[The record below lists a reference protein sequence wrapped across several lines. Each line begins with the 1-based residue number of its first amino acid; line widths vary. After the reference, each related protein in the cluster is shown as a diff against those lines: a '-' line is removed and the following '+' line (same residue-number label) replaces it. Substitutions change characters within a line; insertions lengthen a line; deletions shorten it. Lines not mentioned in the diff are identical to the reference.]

1 MDGLRHGSKPAL
13 RVRRVELPHMG
24 IPFLSGQVSPIV
36 VDFGHA
42 SLKLLQI
49 TTGATP
55 SIVAIAEL
63 PIPEEHRADAA
74 ARHRWVAERLPTILK
89 SRPFKGRRV
98 VFSPYASEM
107 VVQHVQVNPAEGVE
121 PFEQA
126 KVQLQ
131 SRLGNAGDLV
141 IRTRQVA
148 EVPRDGQLRQEHLC
162 VAIGRDEVM
171 RTVEL
176 FRRLRLQV
184 VGVHDGVSSAVR
196 AFDHLHRRD
205 GDESRRTLYIDL
217 GWSHTRVAIAHGT
230 DAVFGKSIP
239 LGGRQFAG
247 RTVADELDAD
257 LAALL
262 GPARVP
268 TETNV
273 ISSDADTD
281 DAVHPAFA
289 RLQAK
294 RASAPAASIVEDR
307 RTGRPAA
314 GLGPRV
320 EDASPLAAGEA
331 IESLGHELAMC
342 IRYYQSTFP
351 EKPIERA
358 IFIGGEARRTDLCQ
372 SIARTLRLP
381 AQLGDPLARL
391 GGLDRSGLPAGPHPG
406 WAVACGLCTS
416 PTDL

>member
-1 MDGLRHGSKPAL
+1 
-13 RVRRVELPHMG
+13 MG
-24 IPFLSGQVSPIV
+24 IPFFSPQVSPIV

-42 SLKLLQI
+42 SLKFLQV
-49 TTGATP
+49 TTGASP
-55 SIVAIAEL
+55 SIVAVAEL
-63 PIPEEHRADAA
+63 PIPDTHRGDRA
-74 ARHRWVAERLPTILK
+74 ARDRWVSERIPTILK
-89 SRPFKGRRV
+89 SRPFKGRRI

-107 VVQHVQVNPAEGVE
+107 VVQHVQINPAEGVE

-131 SRLGNAGDLV
+131 SRLGNVGDLV
-141 IRTRQVA
+141 VRTRQVA

-162 VAIGRDEVM
+162 VAIGREEVM

-176 FRRLRLQV
+176 FRKLRLQV

-230 DAVFGKSIP
+230 DTVFGKSIP
-239 LGGRQFAG
+239 LGGRQFAARSG
-247 RTVADELDAD
+247 RDGLDAD
-257 LAALL
+257 LASLL
-262 GPARVP
+262 GDAGLESRFDAAR
-268 TETNV
+268 
-273 ISSDADTD
+273 SDATD
-281 DAVHPAFA
+281 EADSMHPAFA

-294 RASAPAASIVEDR
+294 RAASASPASIVEDR

-320 EDASPLAAGEA
+320 DAVAPVAAGEA

-372 SIARTLRLP
+372 SIARMLRLP

-391 GGLDRSGLPAGPHPG
+391 GGLDRSGLAAGPHPG
-406 WAVACGLCTS
+406 WAVACGLCTA

>member
-1 MDGLRHGSKPAL
+1 
-13 RVRRVELPHMG
+13 MG
-24 IPFLSGQVSPIV
+24 IPFFSGQVSPIV

-63 PIPEEHRADAA
+63 PIPEEHRADAS
-74 ARHRWVAERLPTILK
+74 ARRRWVAERLPTLLK

-131 SRLGNAGDLV
+131 ARLGQSGDLV

-171 RTVEL
+171 RTVDL

-196 AFDHLHRRD
+196 AFDHLHRRE

-230 DAVFGKSIP
+230 ETVFGKSIP
-239 LGGRQFAG
+239 LGGKQFAG
-247 RTVADELDAD
+247 RSVVDELDPD

-262 GPARVP
+262 GDVGVESAMHANSGRVG
-268 TETNV
+268 
-273 ISSDADTD
+273 ADD
-281 DAVHPAFA
+281 GEAVHPAFA
-289 RLQAK
+289 RMQAK
-294 RASAPAASIVEDR
+294 RAAAPDASIVEDR

-320 EDASPLAAGEA
+320 GPASSLAAGEA

-351 EKPIERA
+351 EKPLERA

-372 SIARTLRLP
+372 SIARMLRLP

-406 WAVACGLCTS
+406 WAVACGLCAA

>member
-1 MDGLRHGSKPAL
+1 
-13 RVRRVELPHMG
+13 MG
-24 IPFLSGQVSPIV
+24 IPLFTGQVSPIV

-42 SLKLLQI
+42 SLKFLQV

-55 SIVAIAEL
+55 AIVAVAEL
-63 PIPEEHRADAA
+63 PIPEEHRLDAA

-89 SRPFKGRRV
+89 GRPFKGRRV

-107 VVQHVQVNPAEGVE
+107 AVQHVQVNPAEGVD
-121 PFEQA
+121 PLEQA

-131 SRLGNAGDLV
+131 SRLGTAGDLV
-141 IRTRQVA
+141 VRTRQVA
-148 EVPRDGQLRQEHLC
+148 EVHRDGQLRQEHLC

-196 AFDHLHRRD
+196 AFDHLHRRE
-205 GDESRRTLYIDL
+205 GDEGRRTLYIDL
-217 GWSHTRVAIAHGT
+217 GWSHTRVAVAHGVET
-230 DAVFGKSIP
+230 VFGKSIP
-239 LGGRQFAG
+239 LGGRQFA
-247 RTVADELDAD
+247 APSPIAAIESELGSM
-257 LAALL
+257 LAA
-262 GPARVP
+262 PAA
-268 TETNV
+268 
-273 ISSDADTD
+273 DAFATAPSGD
-281 DAVHPAFA
+281 DATHPAFA
-289 RLQAK
+289 RLQA
-294 RASAPAASIVEDR
+294 RRQAPASTVADER
-307 RTGRPAA
+307 RIGRTPA
-314 GLGPRV
+314 GLGPRI
-320 EDASPLAAGEA
+320 DPAAPLAAGEA

-372 SIARTLRLP
+372 SIARMLRLP

-406 WAVACGLCTS
+406 WAVACGLS
-416 PTDL
+416 AAPTDL

>member
-1 MDGLRHGSKPAL
+1 
-13 RVRRVELPHMG
+13 MG
-24 IPFLSGQVSPIV
+24 IPFFSGQVSPIV

-42 SLKLLQI
+42 SLKFLQV
-49 TTGATP
+49 TTGASP
-55 SIVAIAEL
+55 SIVAVAEL
-63 PIPEEHRADAA
+63 PIPEEHRDDRA
-74 ARHRWVAERLPTILK
+74 ARDRWVSERIPTILK

-107 VVQHVQVNPAEGVE
+107 VVQHVQINAAEGVE

-126 KVQLQ
+126 KIQLQ
-131 SRLGNAGDLV
+131 SRLGSTGDLV
-141 IRTRQVA
+141 VRTRQVA

-184 VGVHDGVSSAVR
+184 VGVHDAVSCAVR

-205 GDESRRTLYIDL
+205 GDEDRRTLYIDL

-230 DAVFGKSIP
+230 DTVFGKSIP

-247 RTVADELDAD
+247 RAAIDELDAD

-262 GPARVP
+262 GSNSAMRPREAAF
-268 TETNV
+268 EAN
-273 ISSDADTD
+273 SDPSRTTSPDATFESGD
-281 DAVHPAFA
+281 DAIEDHDSVHPAFA

-294 RASAPAASIVEDR
+294 RAAASSPASIVEDR

-320 EDASPLAAGEA
+320 DTGSPLAAGEA

-406 WAVACGLCTS
+406 WAVACGLCAA

>member
-1 MDGLRHGSKPAL
+1 
-13 RVRRVELPHMG
+13 MG
-24 IPFLSGQVSPIV
+24 IPFFSPQVSPIV

-42 SLKLLQI
+42 SLKFLQV

-55 SIVAIAEL
+55 SIVAVAEL
-63 PIPEEHRADAA
+63 PIPEEHRDDRA
-74 ARHRWVAERLPTILK
+74 ARNRWVSERIPTILK
-89 SRPFKGRRV
+89 SRSFKGRRV
-98 VFSPYASEM
+98 MFSPYASEM

-126 KVQLQ
+126 KIQLH

-141 IRTRQVA
+141 VRTRQVA
-148 EVPRDGQLRQEHLC
+148 EVHRDGQLRQEHLC

-176 FRRLRLQV
+176 FRRAGLQV

-230 DAVFGKSIP
+230 EAVFGKSIP

-247 RTVADELDAD
+247 RGVADELDAD
-257 LAALL
+257 LASLL
-262 GPARVP
+262 GDSFVERSRPAGLEAGP
-268 TETNV
+268 EG
-273 ISSDADTD
+273 SLGGATD
-281 DAVHPAFA
+281 EHDSVHPAFA

-294 RASAPAASIVEDR
+294 RASAASPASIAEDR

-320 EDASPLAAGEA
+320 DTATPFAAGEA

-372 SIARTLRLP
+372 SIARMLRLP

-391 GGLDRSGLPAGPHPG
+391 EGLDRSGLPAGPHPG
-406 WAVACGLCTS
+406 WAIACGLCTA

>member
-1 MDGLRHGSKPAL
+1 
-13 RVRRVELPHMG
+13 MG
-24 IPFLSGQVSPIV
+24 IPFFSGQVSPIV

-42 SLKLLQI
+42 SLKFLQV
-49 TTGATP
+49 TTAATP
-55 SIVAIAEL
+55 SIVAVAEL
-63 PIPEEHRADAA
+63 PIPEEHRGDAVS
-74 ARHRWVAERLPTILK
+74 RNRWVAERIPTILK

-107 VVQHVQVNPAEGVE
+107 VVQHVQVNAAEGVE

-126 KVQLQ
+126 KIQLQ
-131 SRLGNAGDLV
+131 SRLGHAGDLV
-141 IRTRQVA
+141 VRTRQVA

-162 VAIGRDEVM
+162 VAIARDEVM

-176 FRRLRLQV
+176 FRRMRLQV
-184 VGVHDGVSSAVR
+184 VGVHDAVSSAVR

-205 GDESRRTLYIDL
+205 GDENRRTLYIDL

-230 DAVFGKSIP
+230 EAVFGKSIP

-247 RTVADELDAD
+247 RGARSNSTRTSPRC
-257 LAALL
+257 LAAASPSIRAKPASIGATSRSSPASTRGSMRATATPSTNPTRCIRPSPGCRRS
-262 GPARVP
+262 GPPR
-268 TETNV
+268 
-273 ISSDADTD
+273 
-281 DAVHPAFA
+281 
-289 RLQAK
+289 
-294 RASAPAASIVEDR
+294 RASPRSSRIDAPVALRQAWVRASM
-307 RTGRPAA
+307 GA
-314 GLGPRV
+314 
-320 EDASPLAAGEA
+320 PLAAGEA

-372 SIARTLRLP
+372 SIARMLRLP

-406 WAVACGLCTS
+406 WAVACGLCTA

>member
-1 MDGLRHGSKPAL
+1 
-13 RVRRVELPHMG
+13 MG
-24 IPFLSGQVSPIV
+24 IPFFSGQVSPIV

-42 SLKLLQI
+42 SLKFLQV
-49 TTGATP
+49 TTAATP
-55 SIVAIAEL
+55 SIVAVAEL
-63 PIPEEHRADAA
+63 PIPEEHRGDAVS
-74 ARHRWVAERLPTILK
+74 RNRWVAERIPTILK

-107 VVQHVQVNPAEGVE
+107 VVQHVQVNAAEGVE

-126 KVQLQ
+126 KIQLQ
-131 SRLGNAGDLV
+131 SRLGHAGDLV
-141 IRTRQVA
+141 VRTRQVA

-162 VAIGRDEVM
+162 VAIARDEVM

-176 FRRLRLQV
+176 FRRMRLQV
-184 VGVHDGVSSAVR
+184 VGVHDAVSSAVR

-205 GDESRRTLYIDL
+205 GDENRRTLYIDL

-230 DAVFGKSIP
+230 EAVFGKSIP

-247 RTVADELDAD
+247 RGAAVELDAD
-257 LAALL
+257 LASLL
-262 GPARVP
+262 GGGLAEHSR
-268 TETNV
+268 EAGLDR
-273 ISSDADTD
+273 SDESIVSGIDPRL
-281 DAVHPAFA
+281 DAGHGDAIDEPDSLHPAFA

-294 RASAPAASIVEDR
+294 RAASASVASIVEDR

-320 EDASPLAAGEA
+320 DGAAPLAAGEA

-372 SIARTLRLP
+372 SIARMLRLP

-406 WAVACGLCTS
+406 WAVACGLCTA

>member
-1 MDGLRHGSKPAL
+1 
-13 RVRRVELPHMG
+13 MG
-24 IPFLSGQVSPIV
+24 IPLFSGQVSPIV

-42 SLKLLQI
+42 SLKILQV
-49 TTGATP
+49 TTGASP
-55 SIVAIAEL
+55 SIIAVAEL
-63 PIPEEHRADAA
+63 PIPEEHRSDAS
-74 ARHRWVAERLPTILK
+74 ARQRWVSERLPTLLK

-141 IRTRQVA
+141 VRTRQVA
-148 EVPRDGQLRQEHLC
+148 EVNRDGQLRQEHLC

-171 RTVEL
+171 RTVDL

-196 AFDHLHRRD
+196 AFDHLHRRE

-217 GWSHTRVAIAHGT
+217 GWSHTRVAISHGT
-230 DAVFGKSIP
+230 EVVFGKSIP
-239 LGGRQFAG
+239 IGGLQFSG
-247 RTVADELDAD
+247 RSSADRLDAD
-257 LAALL
+257 LEMLL
-262 GPARVP
+262 GDSLERSEL
-268 TETNV
+268 TT
-273 ISSDADTD
+273 SSGIGSSESDSI
-281 DAVHPAFA
+281 HPAFA

-294 RASAPAASIVEDR
+294 RAAGPSASIVEDR
-307 RTGRPAA
+307 RTGRLPT

-320 EDASPLAAGEA
+320 ESASPLAAGEA

-351 EKPIERA
+351 EKPIDRA
-358 IFIGGEARRTDLCQ
+358 IFIGGEARRTDLSQ
-372 SIARTLRLP
+372 SIARMLRLP

-406 WAVACGLCTS
+406 WAVACGLCS
-416 PTDL
+416 APTDL

>member
-1 MDGLRHGSKPAL
+1 
-13 RVRRVELPHMG
+13 MG

-42 SLKLLQI
+42 SLKFLQV
-49 TTGATP
+49 TTGASP
-55 SIVAIAEL
+55 SIVAVAEL
-63 PIPEEHRADAA
+63 PIPEEHRGDAVS
-74 ARHRWVAERLPTILK
+74 RNRWVAERIPTILK

-107 VVQHVQVNPAEGVE
+107 VVQHVQVNAAEGVE

-126 KVQLQ
+126 KIQLQ

-141 IRTRQVA
+141 VRTRQVA

-162 VAIGRDEVM
+162 VAIARDEVM

-176 FRRLRLQV
+176 FRRMRLQV
-184 VGVHDGVSSAVR
+184 VGVHDAVSSAVR

-205 GDESRRTLYIDL
+205 GDENRRTLYIDL

-230 DAVFGKSIP
+230 ETVFGKSIP

-247 RTVADELDAD
+247 RTDVGELDAD
-257 LAALL
+257 LASLL
-262 GPARVP
+262 GGGLVERSNEAGFDPRVELGADP
-268 TETNV
+268 KF
-273 ISSDADTD
+273 DAPRGD
-281 DAVHPAFA
+281 DRDEPDSVHPAFA

-294 RASAPAASIVEDR
+294 RAASASVASIVEDR

-320 EDASPLAAGEA
+320 DGAAPLAAGEA

-372 SIARTLRLP
+372 SIARMLRLP

-406 WAVACGLCTS
+406 WAVACGLCTA

>member
-1 MDGLRHGSKPAL
+1 
-13 RVRRVELPHMG
+13 MG
-24 IPFLSGQVSPIV
+24 IPLFSGQVSPIV

-42 SLKLLQI
+42 SLKILQV
-49 TTGATP
+49 TTGASP
-55 SIVAIAEL
+55 SILAVAEL
-63 PIPEEHRADAA
+63 PIPEEHRADAS
-74 ARHRWVAERLPTILK
+74 ARHRWVEERLPTLLK

-131 SRLGNAGDLV
+131 SRLGIAGDLV

-148 EVPRDGQLRQEHLC
+148 EVHRDGQLRQEHLC
-162 VAIGRDEVM
+162 VAIGRAEVM

-176 FRRLRLQV
+176 FRRLRMQV

-196 AFDHLHRRD
+196 AFDHLHRRE

-217 GWSHTRVAIAHGT
+217 GWSHTRVAISHGT
-230 DAVFGKSIP
+230 EVVFGKSIP
-239 LGGRQFAG
+239 LGGKQFAG
-247 RTVADELDAD
+247 RSEVEQLDAD

-262 GPARVP
+262 GES
-268 TETNV
+268 TT
-273 ISSDADTD
+273 SSALGSNSSGLGQDEG

-294 RASAPAASIVEDR
+294 RAAGAAASIVEDR
-307 RTGRPAA
+307 RTGRPAS

-320 EDASPLAAGEA
+320 DATSSLAAGEA

>member
-1 MDGLRHGSKPAL
+1 
-13 RVRRVELPHMG
+13 MG
-24 IPFLSGQVSPIV
+24 IPLFTGQVSPIV

-42 SLKLLQI
+42 SLKILQV
-49 TTGATP
+49 TTGAAP
-55 SIVAIAEL
+55 SIVAVAEL
-63 PIPEEHRADAA
+63 PIPEEHRDEASD
-74 ARHRWVAERLPTILK
+74 RHRWVAERLPTLLK

-131 SRLGNAGDLV
+131 SRLGKAGDLV

-148 EVPRDGQLRQEHLC
+148 EVSRDGQLRHEHLC

-196 AFDHLHRRD
+196 AFDHLHRRE

-217 GWSHTRVAIAHGT
+217 GWSHTRVAISHGT
-230 DAVFGKSIP
+230 EVVFGKSIP
-239 LGGRQFAG
+239 LGGRQLAG
-247 RTVADELDAD
+247 RGSTHHLDD
-257 LAALL
+257 DRAALL
-262 GPARVP
+262 GDPFAAQKTDSASVGVGLG
-268 TETNV
+268 EG
-273 ISSDADTD
+273 SGEADAI
-281 DAVHPAFA
+281 HPAFA

-294 RASAPAASIVEDR
+294 RAGGDSASIVEDR

-320 EDASPLAAGEA
+320 GSASPLAAGEA

-351 EKPIERA
+351 ERPIDRA
-358 IFIGGEARRTDLCQ
+358 IFIGGEARRTDLSQ
-372 SIARTLRLP
+372 SIARVLRLP

-406 WAVACGLCTS
+406 WAVACGLCTA